1 MNTFV
6 CAECGAGAATDAEG
20 WRMCRADDELEDEEP
35 ELVAFCPEC
44 AAREFD

>member
-1 MNTFV
+1 MLV
-6 CAECGAGAATDAEG
+6 YARCGAEAPPDAEG
-20 WRMCRADDELEDEEP
+20 WRIYRADDELEDEEP